1 MKMKRSTTSVVMMY
15 TISVILLFVTEL
27 VHCDQW
33 PFADGEDY
41 TLAHINVSYVD
52 PTALHND
59 ASEMGK
65 FGTGRVG
72 STAGLLVHVRS
83 SNSSS
88 HHGCDI
94 IYENEI
100 PVTFHFLY
108 KSINISHS

>member
-1 MKMKRSTTSVVMMY
+1 MKWSTTSVMAY
-15 TISVILLFVTEL
+15 YSASILLLSVTEL

-52 PTALHND
+52 PTAVHND
-59 ASEMGK
+59 GSETGK

-72 STAGLLVHVRS
+72 STAGILVHVRS

-88 HHGCDI
+88 HHGCDLV
-94 IYENEI
+94 YENEI
-100 PVTFHFLY
+100 PVITLFFFFISCLTHF
-108 KSINISHS
+108 